1 LSRRPSRPDD
11 EEAVAPPAEPA
22 EGVELEQ
29 RHLFGQLFAALTAR
43 HRGEDGHLCIGV
55 TKQDL
60 LDALHTT
67 PSGLTQLLDL
77 LRQQVTPLGL
87 ELVEYRLGRESHYCL
102 RTLYGVPSEL
112 TDPEYAVLGI
122 IIASMEAAATRHRT
136 PKIQSKDLEAVLVAR
151 GRLSSYQLD
160 KILHRLADLGYIIR
174 AVNWITYGARTELE
188 FDEERRT
195 AIANAAAVYL
205 AGTAIPPPENGESK

>member
-1 LSRRPSRPDD
+1 LSRRASRPDD
-11 EEAVAPPAEPA
+11 EATPPSEAA

-43 HRGEDGHLCIGV
+43 HRDEDGHLCIGV

-87 ELVEYRLGRESHYCL
+87 ELVEYRLGRETHYCL
-102 RTLYGVPSEL
+102 RTLYGVPGEL
-112 TDPEYAVLGI
+112 TDAEYAVLGI
-122 IIASMEAAATRHRT
+122 IIASMEAATTRHRT
-136 PKIQSKDLEAVLVAR
+136 PKIQPKDLEAVLVAR

-160 KILHRLADLGYIIR
+160 KILHRLADLAYITR
-174 AVNWITYGARTELE
+174 STNWITYGARTELE
-188 FDEERRT
+188 FDEERRK
-195 AIANAAAVYL
+195 AIADAATVYL
-205 AGTAIPPPENGESK
+205 AGTASPSSENGESK

>member
-1 LSRRPSRPDD
+1 MSRRPSRPEDQ
-11 EEAVAPPAEPA
+11 EAAPPAEAA
-22 EGVELEQ
+22 ESVELEQ

-43 HRGEDGHLCIGV
+43 HRDDEGHLCIGV

-67 PSGLTQLLDL
+67 PAGLTQLLDL
-77 LRQQVTPLGL
+77 LRQRVTPLGL
-87 ELVEYRLGRESHYCL
+87 ELVEYRLGRETHYCL

-136 PKIQSKDLEAVLVAR
+136 PKIQSKDLDAVLVAR

-160 KILHRLADLGYIIR
+160 KILRRLADLGYITR
-174 AVNWITYGARTELE
+174 STYWITYGARTELE

-195 AIANAAAVYL
+195 AIANAAAMYL
-205 AGTAIPPPENGESK
+205 AGTAVSSPENGESK

>member
-1 LSRRPSRPDD
+1 MSRRASRP
-11 EEAVAPPAEPA
+11 ENEAAPPTEPA

-43 HRGEDGHLCIGV
+43 HRDEEGHLRIGV

-77 LRQQVTPLGL
+77 LRQQITPLGL
-87 ELVEYRLGRESHYCL
+87 ELVEYRLGRETYYCL
-102 RTLYGVPSEL
+102 RTLYGVPGEL
-112 TDPEYAVLGI
+112 TDAEYAVLGI
-122 IIASMEAAATRHRT
+122 IIASMEGAATRHRT
-136 PKIQSKDLEAVLVAR
+136 PKIQPRGLEAVLVAR

-160 KILHRLADLGYIIR
+160 KILHRLADLGYITR
-174 AVNWITYGARTELE
+174 SANWITYGARTELE
-188 FDEERRT
+188 FDDERRT
-195 AIANAAAVYL
+195 AIANAAAMYL
-205 AGTAIPPPENGESK
+205 AGTATPALENGESK